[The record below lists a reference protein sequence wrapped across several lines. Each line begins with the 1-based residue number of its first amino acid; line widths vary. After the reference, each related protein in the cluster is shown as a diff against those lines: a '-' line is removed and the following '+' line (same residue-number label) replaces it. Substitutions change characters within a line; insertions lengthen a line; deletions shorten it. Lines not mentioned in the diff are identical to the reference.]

1 MIAYQ
6 PTSWSLEVV
15 CYATKTKYP
24 AWIYYYARST
34 YITMEVWVMNV
45 MVGGGSAGCP
55 S

>member
-24 AWIYYYARST
+24 AWLYYYARST
-34 YITMEVWVMNV
+34 Y
-45 MVGGGSAGCP
+45 GGMGNECYGGWWLGRMP
-55 S
+55 